1 MPRVPARSVSKE
13 QKSATTEASRTADG
27 YMVESVGDVEDHHP
41 IALEGHAMPYWVSP
55 PLLPQGKQG
64 GAMAATSSGDDNKTK
79 ESGTLVYTTYG
90 GSGGS
95 GGVGGGVGS
104 GGGSSWD
111 LQLAPLSKDGV
122 VVGPPVMY
130 ETPGK
135 SSSQIKW
142 KTKIRG

>member
-1 MPRVPARSVSKE
+1 MPRVPQHRKSVE
-13 QKSATTEASRTADG
+13 HKSATEASHTADG
-27 YMVESVGDVEDHHP
+27 YMIESVDDVEVDHP
-41 IALEGHAMPYWVSP
+41 IALEGHAMPYWVPP
-55 PLLPQGKQG
+55 PLHPHWQG
-64 GAMAATSSGDDNKTK
+64 GGMAATSSGDDNKTK
-79 ESGTLVYTTYG
+79 ESGALAYTTYG

-95 GGVGGGVGS
+95 SGVSGDGVGS

-111 LQLAPLSKDGV
+111 LQLAPLRKDGV

-142 KTKIRG
+142 KTKIKG